1 MEKKYLICL
10 TGGIASGK
18 SRVTTWL
25 QSHDW
30 HTVCADEIVHR
41 LYAPDQELPKVLARE
56 FGATILSAEGRVNR
70 QRLGELVFGHPDR
83 LARLN
88 ALVHPQV
95 RNAWQR
101 EIRAAV
107 AEIPVVVTIP
117 LAFET
122 GAPSEFG
129 QTWVVACSVQ
139 EQKRRLVERGLTARQ
154 IEDRLAAQWPLQRKM
169 DLADRVIWNEGA
181 WELTELQLVALEKER
196 RCVPTR
202 ESEVR
207 SRYSE

>member
-25 QSHDW
+25 QSHGW
-30 HTVCADEIVHR
+30 PTVCTDAIVHR
-41 LYAPDQELPKVLARE
+41 LYAPGQELPKVLAGE
-56 FGATILSAEGRVNR
+56 FGAAILSAEGRVDR

-95 RNAWQR
+95 RDAWQR
-101 EIRAAV
+101 EIRALPTTT
-107 AEIPVVVTIP
+107 PVVVTIP

-139 EQKRRLVERGLTARQ
+139 EQKRRLTERGLTPRQ

-181 WELTELQLVALEKER
+181 WELTEQQLTALEKESR
-196 RCVPTR
+196 RVATT
-202 ESEVR
+202 
-207 SRYSE
+207 